1 MFIQQQLVL
10 IALAMGLSLQ
20 VQAFIIL
27 SPVIIMVDDL
37 QIIQRILVPPLMVH

>member
-1 MFIQQQLVL
+1 MYMLQQLVL

-20 VQAFIIL
+20 VQAYIIL